1 MKKLR
6 AWQAEAFKALEMR
19 MGDRP
24 VVRAVMGA
32 GKSILLAEV
41 VRSRL
46 QRDPYYGS
54 VDVIVTAP
62 TQKLVDQLS
71 ETIEW
76 WASCKVGKWYAHEH
90 KLRRVVVAC
99 QDSLGSL
106 ADELEK
112 HNAHVMLWIAD
123 EAHRTETDECI
134 AAIERIKPVNRVGF
148 TATPWRAEERERLS
162 MFDVLAFDYSP
173 QDAMRD
179 GVVVRPIIEHYT
191 GSAKTIDEACVE
203 VIGSAKGPGI
213 VNATSITDADE
224 FAARLNEEGIAAKA
238 VHSNIARLYQ
248 NEIIGELH
256 GGDLKCIVH
265 VNMLAEGVD
274 LPWLMWLCCRRPVR
288 SRVRFAQEVGRVL
301 RAHPGKKFATVY
313 DPHDLWN
320 TLRLDYDAV
329 LSGGEGED
337 TPAEEAAALEI
348 DFFLG
353 QVKARKAHNME
364 VETTLSGVPIQLL
377 KPIRS
382 YLRTTA
388 LMLEFAG
395 LYESKISSTSW
406 RSHPASD
413 KQLAVVGGVSRVLGN
428 VSLPSR
434 HAKALD
440 CAVHAAHELTKG
452 DVADL
457 ITILT
462 VLRRERCW
470 PKIDAEVA
478 A

>member
-6 AWQAEAFKALEMR
+6 DWQTQAFEALQMR
-19 MGDRP
+19 VNDRP

-41 VRSRL
+41 VKNRL
-46 QRDPYYGS
+46 QAPAYGPAE
-54 VDVIVTAP
+54 VIVTAP

-76 WASCKVGKWYAHEH
+76 WAGCKVGKWYAHSH
-90 KLRRVVVAC
+90 QLRRVVVAC

-106 ADELEK
+106 ADELDK
-112 HNAHVMLWIAD
+112 HRARVMLWIAD

-134 AAIERIKPVNRVGF
+134 AAIARINPVERVGF
-148 TATPWRAEERERLS
+148 TATPWRAEEHESISL
-162 MFDVLAFDYSP
+162 FDVLAYDYSP
-173 QDAMRD
+173 QQAMRD

-191 GSAKTIDEACVE
+191 GSAETIDDACVE
-203 VIGSAKGPGI
+203 MIRGADGPGI
-213 VNATSITDADE
+213 VNASSITDADE
-224 FAARLNEEGIAAKA
+224 FAARLNDEGIRSAAI
-238 VHSNIARLYQ
+238 HSRVSRDEQSALL
-248 NEIIGELH
+248 GELH
-256 GGDLKCIVH
+256 HGDLKCIVH
-265 VNMLAEGVD
+265 VNMLSEGVD

-406 RSHPASD
+406 RSHPASE

-434 HAKALD
+434 HATALD

-462 VLRRERCW
+462 VLRRERQW
-470 PKIDAEVA
+470 PQIDAEVA

>member
-6 AWQAEAFKALEMR
+6 DWQFDALHAVLER
-19 MGDRP
+19 LDERP

-41 VRSRL
+41 VKHRL
-46 QRDPYYGS
+46 QAPPYGPAE
-54 VDVIVTAP
+54 VIVTAP

-76 WASCKVGKWYAHEH
+76 WAGCKVGKWYAHSH
-90 KLRRVVVAC
+90 QLRRVVVAC

-106 ADELEK
+106 AEELERHK
-112 HNAHVMLWIAD
+112 AHVMLWIAD
-123 EAHRTETDECI
+123 ECHRTETAEVI
-134 AAIERIKPVNRVGF
+134 AAIERIAPVRRVGF
-148 TATPWRAEERERLS
+148 TATPWRAEEHEEISL
-162 MFDVLAFDYSP
+162 FDVLAYDYSP
-173 QDAMRD
+173 QQAMAD
-179 GVVVRPIIEHYT
+179 GVVVRPIIEHYS
-191 GSAKTIDEACVE
+191 GSAETIDDACVE
-203 VIGSAKGPGI
+203 MIRGAEGPGI

-224 FAARLNEEGIAAKA
+224 FAKLLSSRGIEAMS
-238 VHSNIARLYQ
+238 VHSGHTRERQSETISRL
-248 NEIIGELH
+248 H
-256 GGDLKCIVH
+256 HGDLKCIVH
-265 VNMLAEGVD
+265 VNMLSEGVD

-301 RAHPGKKFATVY
+301 RSHPGKTHAIVY

-320 TLRLDYDAV
+320 VLRLDYDAV
-329 LSGGEGED
+329 LCGGEGED

-353 QVKARKAHNME
+353 QVKARKEVGLE
-364 VETTLSGVPIQLL
+364 VETTLSGVPLQLI

-388 LMLEFAG
+388 LALEFAG
-395 LYESKISSTSW
+395 LAESKISSTWW
-406 RSHPASD
+406 RSHPVSD
-413 KQLAVVGGVSRVLGN
+413 KQLNVVAGVSRVLPN
-428 VSLPSR
+428 VRLPER
-434 HAKALD
+434 HATALR

-462 VLRRERCW
+462 VLRRERQW
-470 PKIDAEVA
+470 PQIDREVA